1 MTTRAIYP
9 GTFDPMTNGHFDLVE
24 RASRIFD
31 HLIVAVASNPG
42 KNPLFTVDE
51 RVELAV
57 QAVANLPNVEVVGFS
72 GLLAQ
77 FAEDN
82 NANILVRGLRAVSDF
97 EFEFQLAN
105 MNRRLNRNLES
116 VFLTPSEENSFIS
129 STLVKD
135 VARHH
140 GDISQFVPSLIK
152 EAVDRKI
159 KS

>member
-51 RVELAV
+51 RVELAI